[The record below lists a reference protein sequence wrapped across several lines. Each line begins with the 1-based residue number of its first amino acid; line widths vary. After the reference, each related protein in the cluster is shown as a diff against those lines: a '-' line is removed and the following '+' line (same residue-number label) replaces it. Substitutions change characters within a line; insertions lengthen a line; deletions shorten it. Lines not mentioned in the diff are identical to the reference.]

1 MAKSKN
7 QASKFEIS
15 SAEIMQLAE
24 RHKLDIKD
32 FSAFDASIRIDFE
45 VFQRDR
51 TAKNANQQ
59 HDEIDRL
66 YKAAI
71 RGNIPAVATALEK
84 LSPES
89 RASLSER
96 GKLIG
101 LPLPSAGE
109 LMGAIDP
116 KTICTVVVKLC
127 RVGGEMIKGRK
138 RPSGKKSIE
147 WAVEL
152 HAPKMQRGFAKR
164 AAETGFIINLQL
176 TWLEAT
182 GQSPAVTANHE
193 VPGPFVRFVKDCLAL
208 AGVKYVDVVETLN
221 RVTHDRK
228 DRKEIE
234 SKRMLKTP

>member
-1 MAKSKN
+1 MAKSMN

-15 SAEIMQLAE
+15 SSEIKQLAE
-24 RHKLDIKD
+24 RHKLDIED
-32 FSAFDASIRIDFE
+32 FSTFEASIRIDFE

-152 HAPKMQRGFAKR
+152 HAPKKQRGFAKR
-164 AAETGFIINLQL
+164 AAEKGFIINLQL

-221 RVTHDRK
+221 SLTHDRK